1 MYKLQTQATQVV
13 LFIITINKQTMKQK
27 RFQKLLLI
35 NFLSK
40 NPNLDKSKTYI
51 LPIRNED
58 LTNLDDIFS
67 TYYISYDKKWNIKL
81 EY

>member
-1 MYKLQTQATQVV
+1 
-13 LFIITINKQTMKQK
+13 MKQK

-40 NPNLDKSKTYI
+40 NPNLDQSKTYI

-58 LTNLDDIFS
+58 LTDLDNIFS
-67 TYYISYDKKWNIKL
+67 TYYVSYDKKWNIKL

>member
-1 MYKLQTQATQVV
+1 
-13 LFIITINKQTMKQK
+13 MKQK

-51 LPIRNED
+51 LPVRNED

-67 TYYISYDKKWNIKL
+67 TYYVSYNKKWNIKL